1 MVGVVL
7 LAGCATPQERAINQH
22 CSALAD
28 AQVPPQIVLQEVMR
42 QVRVGDRI
50 TGYREK
56 CTTTKRNRTERDKD
70 GREKEVVVEER
81 VCQQLPILVPMFE
94 PRLVREEVDLNGAE
108 RRRVRSQCEA
118 DALRAGMFKELK

>member
-1 MVGVVL
+1 ML
-7 LAGCATPQERAINQH
+7 LTGCATPQERAIHRH

-42 QVRVGDRI
+42 QIRIGDQI

-56 CTTTKRNRTERDKD
+56 CTTTKRNRSERDKD
-70 GREKEVVVEER
+70 GKEKEVVVEER
-81 VCQQLPILVPMFE
+81 VCRQVPILVPMYE

-118 DALRAGMFKELK
+118 DALRAGLFRELRD